1 MCSLGSYGVIRNSTV
16 EPSDVEVLYFYQP
29 TRDYQG
35 SIVVD
40 RLTST
45 DIITPI
51 YDPINPTRV
60 LGGAYNLKLPASQF
74 NQKGFYYLIL
84 RPKQIEVPIGDIGV
98 LNGFENM
105 VGLVFNVNS
114 VANNEDKIKFR
125 DGGLTGFRVEYVNT
139 ADNTIIPNFFRIV
152 TSSNLCEAVDSALPT
167 PNSLPAVRYRFN
179 STGSLLFCTVSPSSP
194 HSSQPS
200 ILPYIGQQNQTVI
213 LSPTYFDPLMI
224 EIELAEHDADTLGI
238 ALYGDQIKRVSD
250 GNLTF
255 YDRNKN
261 IYKQFNIWEYQ
272 NPASAPL
279 YQIRQK
285 RDSVDV
291 TMDFT
296 RITSGNRA

>member
-1 MCSLGSYGVIRNSTV
+1 MALGNYGIVRPSTV

-35 SIVVD
+35 TITVDKLSSVDVITSIK
-40 RLTST
+40 
-45 DIITPI
+45 
-51 YDPINPTRV
+51 DPINTTRA
-60 LGGAYNLKLPASQF
+60 LGGIYNLKLPANKF
-74 NQKGFYYLIL
+74 NQKGFYYLVL
-84 RPKQIEVPIGDIGV
+84 RPKQIEIPIGDIGV

-105 VGLVFNVNS
+105 VGLVFNINS
-114 VANNEDKIKFR
+114 VVNPEDKIKFR
-125 DGGLTGFRVEYVNT
+125 DGGLTGFRIEYVNVS
-139 ADNTIIPNFFRIV
+139 DNTIIPNFFRII
-152 TSSNLCEAVDSALPT
+152 TSSNLCEAVDSATPT

-179 STGSLLFCTVSPSSP
+179 PTGSLLFCTVTPSSP

-200 ILPYIGQQNQTVI
+200 ILPFIGQQNQPVLI
-213 LSPTYFDPLMI
+213 SPTYFDPMMI
-224 EIELAEHDADTLGI
+224 EVELAEHDADTLGI

-255 YDRNKN
+255 YDRNRN

-272 NPASAPL
+272 NPVSNPL

-285 RDSVDV
+285 RDNVDV

-296 RITSGNRA
+296 RITSGNQA

>member
-1 MCSLGSYGVIRNSTV
+1 MALGNYGIVRPSTV
-16 EPSDVEVLYFYQP
+16 EPSDVEILYFYQP

-35 SIVVD
+35 SITVNT
-40 RLTST
+40 LSST
-45 DIITPI
+45 DVISTVK
-51 YDPINPTRV
+51 DPINTTRA
-60 LGGAYNLKLPASQF
+60 LGGIYNLKLPASQF

-84 RPKQIEVPIGDIGV
+84 RPKQIEIPIGDVGV

-105 VGLVFNVNS
+105 VGLVFNINS
-114 VANNEDKIKFR
+114 VINSEDVVKFR
-125 DGGLTGFRVEYVNT
+125 DGGLTGFRVEYINSS
-139 ADNTIIPNFFRIV
+139 DNTVIPNFFRII
-152 TSSNLCEAVDSALPT
+152 TSSNLCEAVDSVVAT

-179 STGSLLFCTVSPSSP
+179 PTGSLLFCTVTPSSP

-200 ILPYIGQQNQTVI
+200 ILPYIGQQNQRVL
-213 LSPTYFDPLMI
+213 LSPTYFDPIMI

-238 ALYGDQIKRVSD
+238 ALYGEQIKRVSD

-255 YDRNKN
+255 YDRNRN

-272 NPASAPL
+272 NPVNTPL

-285 RDSVDV
+285 RDAVDY

-296 RITSGNRA
+296 RITAGNRP

>member
-1 MCSLGSYGVIRNSTV
+1 MALGNYGIVRPSTV
-16 EPSDVEVLYFYQP
+16 EPSDVEILYFYQP

-35 SIVVD
+35 SITVNT
-40 RLTST
+40 LSST
-45 DIITPI
+45 DVISTVK
-51 YDPINPTRV
+51 DPINTTRA
-60 LGGAYNLKLPASQF
+60 LGGIYNLKLPASQF

-84 RPKQIEVPIGDIGV
+84 RPKQIEIPIGDVGV

-105 VGLVFNVNS
+105 VGLVFNINS
-114 VANNEDKIKFR
+114 VINSEDVVKFR
-125 DGGLTGFRVEYVNT
+125 DGGLTGFRVEYINS
-139 ADNTIIPNFFRIV
+139 ADNTVIPNFFRII
-152 TSSNLCEAVDSALPT
+152 TSSNLCEAVDSVVAT

-179 STGSLLFCTVSPSSP
+179 PTGSLLFCTVTPSSP

-200 ILPYIGQQNQTVI
+200 ILPYIGQQNQRVL
-213 LSPTYFDPLMI
+213 LSPTYFDPIMI

-238 ALYGDQIKRVSD
+238 ALYGEQIKRVSD

-255 YDRNKN
+255 YDRNRN

-272 NPASAPL
+272 NPVNTPL

-285 RDSVDV
+285 RDAVDY

-296 RITSGNRA
+296 RITAGNRP

>member
-1 MCSLGSYGVIRNSTV
+1 MGLGNYGIVRPSTV

-35 SIVVD
+35 NIVVEK
-40 RLTST
+40 LIST
-45 DIITPI
+45 DVIAPI
-51 YDPINPTRV
+51 KDPINTTRV
-60 LGGAYNLKLPASQF
+60 LGGVYNLKLPADKF
-74 NQKGFYYLIL
+74 NQKGFYYLVL
-84 RPKQIEVPIGDIGV
+84 RPKPIEVPIGDIGV

-114 VANNEDKIKFR
+114 VGSPEDKIKFR
-125 DGGLTGFRVEYVNT
+125 DGGLTGFRVEYVNI
-139 ADNTIIPNFFRIV
+139 ADNTIIPNFYRII
-152 TSSNLCEAVDSALPT
+152 TSSNLCEAVDSAVPT

-179 STGSLLFCTVSPSSP
+179 PTGSLLFCTVTPSSP

-200 ILPYIGQQNQTVI
+200 ILPFIGQQNQPVL

-224 EIELAEHDADTLGI
+224 EVELAEHDADTLGI

-255 YDRNKN
+255 YDRNRN

-272 NPASAPL
+272 NPANNPL
-279 YQIRQK
+279 YQIRQR
-285 RDSVDV
+285 RDTVDV

>member
-1 MCSLGSYGVIRNSTV
+1 MALGNYGIVRPSTV
-16 EPSDVEVLYFYQP
+16 EPSDVEILYFYQP

-35 SIVVD
+35 SITVNT
-40 RLTST
+40 LSST
-45 DIITPI
+45 DVISTVK
-51 YDPINPTRV
+51 DPINTTRA
-60 LGGAYNLKLPASQF
+60 LGGIYNLKLPASQF

-84 RPKQIEVPIGDIGV
+84 RPKQIEIPIGDVGV

-105 VGLVFNVNS
+105 VGLVFNINS
-114 VANNEDKIKFR
+114 VINSEDVVKFR
-125 DGGLTGFRVEYVNT
+125 DGGLTGFRVEYINSS
-139 ADNTIIPNFFRIV
+139 DNTVIPNFFRII
-152 TSSNLCEAVDSALPT
+152 TSSNLCEAVDSVVAT

-179 STGSLLFCTVSPSSP
+179 PTGSLLFCTVTPSSP

-200 ILPYIGQQNQTVI
+200 ILPYIGQQNQRVL
-213 LSPTYFDPLMI
+213 LSPTYFDPIMI

-238 ALYGDQIKRVSD
+238 ALYGEQIKRVSD

-255 YDRNKN
+255 YDRNRN

-272 NPASAPL
+272 NPVNTPL

-285 RDSVDV
+285 RDAVDY

-296 RITSGNRA
+296 RITSGNRP

>member
-1 MCSLGSYGVIRNSTV
+1 MALGNYGIVRPSTV
-16 EPSDVEVLYFYQP
+16 EPSDVEILYFYQP

-35 SIVVD
+35 SITVNT
-40 RLTST
+40 LSST
-45 DIITPI
+45 DVISTIK
-51 YDPINPTRV
+51 DPINTTRA
-60 LGGAYNLKLPASQF
+60 LGGIYNLKLPASQF

-84 RPKQIEVPIGDIGV
+84 RPKQIEIPIGDVGV

-105 VGLVFNVNS
+105 VGLVFNINS
-114 VANNEDKIKFR
+114 VINSEDVVKFR
-125 DGGLTGFRVEYVNT
+125 DGGLTGFRVEYINS
-139 ADNTIIPNFFRIV
+139 ADNTVIPNFFRII
-152 TSSNLCEAVDSALPT
+152 TSSNLCEAVDSVVAT

-179 STGSLLFCTVSPSSP
+179 PTGSLLFCTVTPSSP

-200 ILPYIGQQNQTVI
+200 ILPYIGQQNQRVL
-213 LSPTYFDPLMI
+213 LSPTYFDPIMI

-238 ALYGDQIKRVSD
+238 ALYGEQIKRVSD

-255 YDRNKN
+255 YDRNRN

-272 NPASAPL
+272 NPVNTPL

-285 RDSVDV
+285 RDAVDY

-296 RITSGNRA
+296 RITAGNRP